1 MAKAKKKGG
10 LDGALRDPSLAAL
23 REQLEAAASTFT
35 DDTAHLGDLLR
46 AMLADVQR
54 AAAEPVEIF
63 PVKHHSPASALH
75 MVRRLRER
83 PPKVIFMEGCEDL
96 GPALAGLEHCRFP
109 VALQAYAPE
118 APAFPPEWTPLNLV
132 APLTEFSAEFQAIA
146 FARETPGTELVFVD
160 RSVDHVF
167 QWQPREGAPPGI
179 EDAERDDLEPEE
191 PEEGESGESGG
202 ATVNLHGGAIGLQI
216 GAMEPTFKEFLEV
229 LLRNARVRH
238 YSEWWSQY
246 VEGPTLAADYATYRH
261 VFFLVGS
268 LLRRIGIEEKDRV
281 EDAARERYMWAKIRA
296 HLRTHK
302 IDPKDAIYVCGAI
315 HAVSPIAEFGTLTDA
330 EWTIT
335 PRTDTKWFY
344 GLVPSSFAAIEHQFS
359 LPAGEV
365 ALAKAT
371 WDKGL
376 KALGLRPFKL
386 AKPEAAAPAKKKATK
401 KKATKRSA
409 EATEATA
416 TETETIAAETTPTPP
431 AGEALRDFLTQPP
444 AFAAADDEQLMRWCV
459 DVVRLAR
466 KNGYMAST
474 ADTIAIHHTAT
485 LLANLRDRPHPT
497 AYDFQDAAITCL
509 EKDRTPRKRTVER
522 ICQILLG
529 GDRLGR
535 VGYESLPPLAQD
547 VYDRLGVLG
556 INLKSNR
563 IERALLDIHGRPEL
577 LPASDLLWRLRYL
590 GVDVRPIM
598 GERTLG
604 HKPKQESWDVAI
616 GKHQHRL
623 IQLGYEGMTVEQVL
637 EHKLKRSAFEA
648 NARAAGALKAAEDSI
663 LYLKSG
669 RLTRELGL
677 RATELLLDEV
687 GAADAPEIFQRVR
700 ALVHYYRTIGLPGWI
715 KGFVSTGYR
724 HYTTL
729 LPFAFTDRGTA
740 PRQLAAMLAFI
751 FTQEALAFSMG
762 CERSQLLIALD
773 QSEPEDPAKVALHWA
788 AEWIVGLRTE
798 DQIREEFL
806 HLMRN
811 ELLLP
816 AFPEYMAGF
825 LLALEFTPRITRLA
839 VELLSRAFGQLPDEV
854 LVPWMPA
861 LVVTMRP
868 LGGQLMQ
875 TLVKEAGLAFP
886 RGLGDLPTWEPPWE
900 RALPDLKAAAPKPAS
915 PAQETSAPALSP
927 AQAAISALLAE
938 HPASLDALAGRLGID
953 ASWSAAPSSAAVSS
967 PSAEDP
973 EGAAQ
978 GEETPLARLLA
989 AHPEALEALAARL
1002 ALT

>member
-1 MAKAKKKGG
+1 
-10 LDGALRDPSLAAL
+10 
-23 REQLEAAASTFT
+23 
-35 DDTAHLGDLLR
+35 
-46 AMLADVQR
+46 
-54 AAAEPVEIF
+54 
-63 PVKHHSPASALH
+63 
-75 MVRRLRER
+75 
-83 PPKVIFMEGCEDL
+83 
-96 GPALAGLEHCRFP
+96 
-109 VALQAYAPE
+109 
-118 APAFPPEWTPLNLV
+118 
-132 APLTEFSAEFQAIA
+132 
-146 FARETPGTELVFVD
+146 
-160 RSVDHVF
+160 
-167 QWQPREGAPPGI
+167 
-179 EDAERDDLEPEE
+179 
-191 PEEGESGESGG
+191 
-202 ATVNLHGGAIGLQI
+202 
-216 GAMEPTFKEFLEV
+216 
-229 LLRNARVRH
+229 
-238 YSEWWSQY
+238 
-246 VEGPTLAADYATYRH
+246 
-261 VFFLVGS
+261 
-268 LLRRIGIEEKDRV
+268 
-281 EDAARERYMWAKIRA
+281 
-296 HLRTHK
+296 
-302 IDPKDAIYVCGAI
+302 
-315 HAVSPIAEFGTLTDA
+315 FGTLTAA

-344 GLVPSSFAAIEHQFS
+344 GLVPSSYAAIEHQFS

-376 KALGLRPFKL
+376 KALGLKPFRI
-386 AKPEAAAPAKKKATK
+386 AKPEAAAGAKKKAAKKATK
-401 KKATKRSA
+401 KSAKAKA
-409 EATEATA
+409 EATDATEATA
-416 TETETIAAETTPTPP
+416 AETTATATPP

-547 VYDRLGVLG
+547 VYDRLDVLG
-556 INLKSNR
+556 INLKSSR

-616 GKHQHRL
+616 GKHQYQL

-637 EHKLKRSAFEA
+637 EHKLKKSAFEA

-669 RLTRELGL
+669 RLTRELGM
-677 RATELLLDEV
+677 RATELLMDEV

-715 KGFVSTGYR
+715 KDFVSTGYR

-773 QSEPEDPAKVALHWA
+773 QSEPEDPAKVSLLWA

-861 LVVTMRP
+861 LVVTLRP

-875 TLVKEAGLAFP
+875 TLIKEAGLAFP
-886 RGLGDLPTWEPPWE
+886 RGLADLPRWEAPWE
-900 RALPDLKAAAPKPAS
+900 REIPDLKASAPKTAT
-915 PAQETSAPALSP
+915 AEEKTSAPSLKPSE
-927 AQAAISALLAE
+927 AAVASLLAG
-938 HPASLDALAGRLGID
+938 HPAALDALAGRLGV
-953 ASWSAAPSSAAVSS
+953 AGSWGAAPSAASASTAA
-967 PSAEDP
+967 PSEATV
-973 EGAAQ
+973 AQ
-978 GEETPLARLLA
+978 TPISRLLA
-989 AHPEALEALAARL
+989 SHPAALDALVARL
-1002 ALT
+1002 AID